1 MIINFTRLHSHQ
13 PCLHDSS
20 IDDWSEACLY
30 KCHICWSFTTTSRDL
45 FCKHLGDAHAGVSE
59 SDYIVRMR
67 CNFRCLCTVSSKTW
81 PFQNEYSSLTFLE
94 SYIECK
100 RCGAPV
106 LHNKDSIEK
115 HREVIVSNLSPFFM
129 CLNFIMNFCFQ
140 GSRVRS
146 EDTKGDD
153 SRRPSVQ
160 CRHPV
165 SVQTIVGNG
174 VTKYRIGHH
183 RGVTDEIPTLP

>member
-1 MIINFTRLHSHQ
+1 MLQFKVLACLLTGPRSKFECNICCWISLDSNLAEANRHVNAEHGLNLVQYYKMASGKVGKGNMWKIFNSVTINFTRLHSHQ
-13 PCLHDSS
+13 PSLHDSS

-30 KCHICWSFTTTSRDL
+30 KCHICWSFTTTSRGL

-100 RCGAPV
+100 RCGTPV

-115 HREVIVSNLSPFFM
+115 HQEVIVSN
-129 CLNFIMNFCFQ
+129 
-140 GSRVRS
+140 
-146 EDTKGDD
+146 
-153 SRRPSVQ
+153 
-160 CRHPV
+160 
-165 SVQTIVGNG
+165 
-174 VTKYRIGHH
+174 
-183 RGVTDEIPTLP
+183 